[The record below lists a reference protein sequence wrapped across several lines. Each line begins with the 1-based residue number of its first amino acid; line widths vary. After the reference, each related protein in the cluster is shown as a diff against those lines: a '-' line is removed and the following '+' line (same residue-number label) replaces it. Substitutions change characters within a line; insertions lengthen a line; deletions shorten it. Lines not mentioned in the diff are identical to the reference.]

1 MKARN
6 IRLHYLFLISSFCLT
21 VSHMCHAAATDEFV
35 ADIESSGYK
44 QCLNGTWQFRLDPN
58 NIGEKQQWCKP
69 ASLDEW
75 KTVTV
80 PSTYNIYE
88 KGLKR
93 YQGKGWYSKTFRLG
107 KELGKNE
114 RVIIRFL
121 GVPIRAKVW
130 LNAKKLG
137 EHLFP
142 YTPFEF
148 DSTEYLDSEGENV
161 LVVLADNK
169 ALERAIPDPEC
180 GRAWWLC
187 GGICRDV
194 YLEVRPSAA
203 ITNLWLDTTM
213 AGRKWSFVAT
223 AIVTNYGKKQVHN
236 SIAVNLKDPD
246 NKVVWKK
253 TQDIITKPGE
263 NNIVLSGSLNGIKP
277 WSPDNPILYEMTV
290 SIEGERPY
298 SRTIKTGFR
307 QIETRGNGIYLN
319 GKKMLL
325 RGMSRHEFLAGH
337 ANVVPRERTLEDI
350 KDFKGLG
357 CNFLRTAHYTQHPYL
372 HELCDEYGLLVWTE
386 IPAWQSIS
394 DVLSDPAVIEK
405 WGKPQIAEMINRY
418 RRYPSVVV
426 WSVGNE
432 FSSERKDVARY
443 VEQTTYF
450 VREMDPTRLV
460 TFASHRHQ
468 NDVCFGYVDFISIN
482 EYYGWYVGTVNDVG
496 TVLDKIHEKFPDKP
510 ILVSEFGSGG
520 TIDAA
525 SDSWPTNDQGCFSL
539 DCQVRFLKA
548 HMDQIFAP
556 QRRDYVAGGLIW
568 LYNDFD
574 NFATG
579 VWNKRPPK
587 WKDVNLKGLV
597 TIDRKRKPSFYMV
610 KSYFHSLD
618 K

>member
-6 IRLHYLFLISSFCLT
+6 MRLHYLCLISSFCLT
-21 VSHMCHAAATDEFV
+21 AIHMCSAAAADEFV
-35 ADIESSGYK
+35 PDINSSGYK
-44 QCLNGTWQFRLDPN
+44 QWLNGTWRFRLDPN
-58 NIGEKQQWCKP
+58 NIGEKEQWCKP

-75 KTVTV
+75 KAVAV

-88 KGLKR
+88 KDLKR
-93 YQGKGWYSKTFRLG
+93 YRGKGWYSKSFRLE
-107 KELGKNE
+107 KKLEKNE
-114 RVIIRFL
+114 HVIIRFL

-130 LNAKKLG
+130 LNAKMLSQ
-137 EHLFP
+137 HLFP
-142 YTPFEF
+142 YTAFEF
-148 DSTEYLDSEGENV
+148 DATEYLNSEGENV
-161 LVVLADNK
+161 LVVQADNK
-169 ALERAIPDPEC
+169 ALERAIPDPKC
-180 GRAWWLC
+180 IGWWFC

-194 YLEVRPSAA
+194 YLEVRPAIA
-203 ITNLWLDTTM
+203 ITNLWLDTRMT
-213 AGRKWSFVAT
+213 GQKWSFAAT
-223 AIVTNYGKKQVHN
+223 AIVTNYAKKQVHN
-236 SIAVNLKDPD
+236 SITVNLKDPD
-246 NKVVWKK
+246 KKAVWKK
-253 TQDIITKPGE
+253 TKDIIAKPGE
-263 NNIVLSGSLNGIKP
+263 NNIVLSGSLTSIQP
-277 WSPDNPILYEMTV
+277 WSPDSPTLYEMTA
-290 SIEGERPY
+290 SIEGEGPY

-307 QIETRGNGIYLN
+307 QIETRGSGIFLN

-337 ANVVPRERTLEDI
+337 ANVISRERTLEDI
-350 KDFKGLG
+350 KDFKELG

-394 DVLSDPAVIEK
+394 EVLSDPAVIEK
-405 WGKPQIAEMINRY
+405 WGKPQIAEMINQY

-432 FSSERKDVARY
+432 FNSERKDVARY
-443 VEQTTYF
+443 VEQTTDF

-460 TFASHRHQ
+460 TFASHRRK
-468 NDVCFGYVDFISIN
+468 NDVCFGYVDFIAIN
-482 EYYGWYVGTVNDVG
+482 EYYGWYNGDINDLG
-496 TVLDKIHEKFPDKP
+496 PCLDWLHENFPDKP

-520 TIDAA
+520 SADAA
-525 SDSWPTNDQGCFSL
+525 SETWPTNDQGCFSL

-556 QRRDYVAGGLIW
+556 ERRDYVAGGLIW

-579 VWNKRPPK
+579 VWHKRPPK
-587 WKDVNLKGLV
+587 WMDVNLKGLV
-597 TIDRKRKPSFYMV
+597 TIDRKRKPSFDMV
-610 KSYFHSLD
+610 RSYFHSLD